1 MRNED
6 QQLAT
11 AALRV
16 GQMSEQRHNSLLLRN
31 FATTFCPVSSIYRN
45 LTSLRFEA
53 LPSLHFWIPTRWS
66 RSRIYHFTCWWGKI
80 EIKKMILREKTWSW
94 EVADIRWKVNRT
106 QTWHRKSS
114 PLSAQ
119 RSTGRKFCIFGS
131 LMLWNLN
138 VAVVGSQEVNG
149 QKSDNYMLGKRFH
162 YFSLGQTL
170 DTHSPGTI
178 KIQAYI
184 IFVIISPHG
193 TFLATIFLHT
203 KSA

>member
-1 MRNED
+1 M
-6 QQLAT
+6 
-11 AALRV
+11 
-16 GQMSEQRHNSLLLRN
+16 
-31 FATTFCPVSSIYRN
+31 
-45 LTSLRFEA
+45 
-53 LPSLHFWIPTRWS
+53 
-66 RSRIYHFTCWWGKI
+66 
-80 EIKKMILREKTWSW
+80 
-94 EVADIRWKVNRT
+94 NRT

-178 KIQAYI
+178 KIQFRFFSHIFTQEICI
-184 IFVIISPHG
+184 IHDITRSTCWSIRW
-193 TFLATIFLHT
+193 TINGPIGPIMTTGYDPMLCT
-203 KSA
+203 NYD